1 MKVLVT
7 GGAGFIGTNCIDYF
21 QKLGYDVI
29 NVDKLGTGSVKRN
42 LSIVKCE
49 FHKIDIS
56 KKFPNELLDNVDFII
71 NLASESHVDRSITD
85 PVLFYKNNVGLMI
98 NLLEALRKHSSDIRM
113 VHVSTDE
120 VYGDIIEGSFSEDS
134 ALRPSSPYSAS
145 KASQDSFAL
154 AYARTYGLNIS
165 ITRCTNNYGPF
176 QLPEKLIP
184 KTIIR
189 AFRNEK
195 IPVYGD
201 GMQIRDWLYVRDHC
215 RAIEYVAKKGKKGE
229 IYNVS
234 GGNEIPNIEIV
245 KKILSMLNRDES
257 LIQHVEDRKGH
268 DLRYSLNSEKIRNMG
283 WRPEVNLEEGLQK
296 TVEWYLENK
305 EWWNN
310 LLKYIV

>member
-1 MKVLVT
+1 MKILVT

-21 QKLGYDVI
+21 QKLGYEVM
-29 NVDKLGTGSVKRN
+29 NVDKLGAESVRKN
-42 LSIVKCE
+42 LTIVKSE

-56 KKFPNELLDNVDFII
+56 KRFPSELLDNIDLIVNF
-71 NLASESHVDRSITD
+71 ASESHVDRSIID
-85 PVLFYKNNVGLMI
+85 PILFYKNNVGLMV
-98 NLLEALRKHSSDIRM
+98 NLLEALRNHSSEIRM

-134 ALRPSSPYSAS
+134 SLRPSSPYSAS

-154 AYARTYGLNIS
+154 AYTRTYGLNIS

-189 AFRNEK
+189 ALRDEK
-195 IPVYGD
+195 IPIYGD

-215 RAIEYVAKKGKKGE
+215 SAIEHVARRGKKGE

-234 GGNEIPNIEIV
+234 GGNEIPNIEV
-245 KKILSMLNRDES
+245 VEKIISVLHKDKS

-268 DLRYSLNSEKIRNMG
+268 DVRYSLNSEKIRNMG
-283 WRPEVNLEEGLQK
+283 WKPEMNFEEGLRR

-305 EWWNN
+305 EWWSN
-310 LLKYIV
+310 LIKYI

>member
-21 QKLGYDVI
+21 QKLGYYVV
-29 NVDKLGTGSVKRN
+29 NVDKLGTGSVKKN
-42 LSIVKCE
+42 LSIVKSE

-71 NLASESHVDRSITD
+71 NLASESHVDRSIID

-98 NLLEALRKHSSDIRM
+98 NLLEALRSYSSEIRM

-120 VYGDIIEGSFSEDS
+120 VYGDIIKGSFSEDS
-134 ALRPSSPYSAS
+134 TLRPSSPYSAS
-145 KASQDSFAL
+145 KASQDSFSL

-184 KTIIR
+184 KTIVK
-189 AFRNEK
+189 ALRNEK

-201 GMQIRDWLYVRDHC
+201 GTQIRDWLYVRDHC
-215 RAIEYVAKKGKKGE
+215 TAIEYVAKKGKKGE

-245 KKILSMLNRDES
+245 KKIISLLHKDES
-257 LIQHVEDRKGH
+257 LIEHVEDRKGH
-268 DLRYSLNSEKIRNMG
+268 DVRYSLNSEKIRSMG
-283 WRPEVNLEEGLQK
+283 WKPRVNLEDGLRM
-296 TVEWYLENK
+296 TVEWYMKNRT
-305 EWWNN
+305 WWAH
-310 LLKYIV
+310 LLRYI

>member
-21 QKLGYDVI
+21 QKLGYDVT

-42 LSIVKCE
+42 LSIVKSE

-56 KKFPNELLDNVDFII
+56 KKFPNELLDNVDLIV
-71 NLASESHVDRSITD
+71 NLASESHVDRSIID

-98 NLLEALRKHSSDIRM
+98 NLLEALRNCSSEIRV

-120 VYGDIIEGSFSEDS
+120 VYGDILKGSFSEDS
-134 ALRPSSPYSAS
+134 TLRPSSPYSAS
-145 KASQDSFAL
+145 KVSQDSFAL

-189 AFRNEK
+189 AFRKEK

-245 KKILSMLNRDES
+245 KKILSMLNKDES

-268 DLRYSLNSEKIRNMG
+268 DVRYSLNSEKIRNMG
-283 WRPEVNLEEGLQK
+283 WKPEINFEDGLK
-296 TVEWYLENK
+296 RTVEWYLENRN
-305 EWWNN
+305 WWRN
-310 LLKYIV
+310 LIKYTR

>member
-21 QKLGYDVI
+21 QKLGYYVV
-29 NVDKLGTGSVKRN
+29 NVDKLGTGSVKKN
-42 LSIVKCE
+42 LSIVKSE

-71 NLASESHVDRSITD
+71 NLASESHVDRSIID

-98 NLLEALRKHSSDIRM
+98 NLLEALRSYSSEIRM

-120 VYGDIIEGSFSEDS
+120 VYGDIIKGSFSEDS
-134 ALRPSSPYSAS
+134 TLRPSSPYSAS
-145 KASQDSFAL
+145 KASQDSFSF

-184 KTIIR
+184 KTIVK
-189 AFRNEK
+189 ALRNEK

-201 GMQIRDWLYVRDHC
+201 GTQIRDWLYVRDHC
-215 RAIEYVAKKGKKGE
+215 TAIEYVAKKGKKGE

-245 KKILSMLNRDES
+245 KKIISLLHKDES
-257 LIQHVEDRKGH
+257 LIEHVEDRKGH
-268 DLRYSLNSEKIRNMG
+268 DVRYSLNSEKIRSMG
-283 WRPEVNLEEGLQK
+283 WKPRVNLEDGLGM
-296 TVEWYLENK
+296 TVEWYMKNRT
-305 EWWNN
+305 WWAH
-310 LLKYIV
+310 LLRYI

>member
-21 QKLGYDVI
+21 QKLDHEVI
-29 NVDKLGTGSVKRN
+29 NVDKMGTGSVRRN
-42 LSIVKCE
+42 LSIVKSE

-56 KKFPNELLDNVDFII
+56 RKFPNQLLDNVDLIV

-98 NLLEALRKHSSDIRM
+98 NLLEALRNYSSDIRM

-134 ALRPSSPYSAS
+134 TLRPSSPYSAS

-154 AYARTYGLNIS
+154 AYARTYGLGIS

-189 AFRNEK
+189 ALRNEK

-201 GMQIRDWLYVRDHC
+201 GTQVRDWLYVRDHC
-215 RAIEYVAKKGKKGE
+215 SAIEYVAKKGKKGE
-229 IYNVS
+229 IYDVS
-234 GGNEIPNIEIV
+234 GGNEISNIEVV
-245 KKILSMLNRDES
+245 KKIISILHKDNS
-257 LIQHVEDRKGH
+257 LIHHVEDRKGH
-268 DLRYSLNSEKIRNMG
+268 DVRYSLNSEKIRSMG
-283 WRPEVNLEEGLQK
+283 WKPQVNLEDGLRR
-296 TVEWYLENK
+296 TVEWYMKNRT
-305 EWWNN
+305 WWTH
-310 LLKYIV
+310 LLRYI